1 MPSSNHNSSRKPLAE
16 TLGAIASVLN
26 FIMIVIM
33 TFEAVVR
40 LGAFLKVWKPVA
52 RRKKMGFGKEGQK

>member
-1 MPSSNHNSSRKPLAE
+1 MAE

>member
-1 MPSSNHNSSRKPLAE
+1 MPSSNHTSSRKPLAE